1 MQHLFLYKVELR
13 HIRIDSQIIKKINF
27 EKKSGVLC
35 CAVVCEL
42 SWHTGL
48 SYPRSCCRGCTGSER
63 SSEPPPGHTRTQ
75 QPGTYCWSLWRQKRA
90 AKSITAAQWSEN
102 MKHVKRW
109 WGYTHWTPECYEI
122 YSCLKGQFTT
132 KSKVVLFVCC
142 RVFKYVSLKELWPSY
157 SR

>member
-1 MQHLFLYKVELR
+1 MQHLFLYKVELPQ
-13 HIRIDSQIIKKINF
+13 IRIDSQIIKRLNS

-142 RVFKYVSLKELWPSY
+142 RVFKYVSLKELWPGY